1 MKLPEHF
8 FEEIINFAPY
18 GIIIMDK
25 DRTIYYMNESAKSMC
40 GWKIG
45 DSVPYCSYCQQREI
59 EEGENR
65 CILAVEDPVPFFY
78 SHMAVYSGI
87 EEEFEM
93 SLKKMNINNEDY
105 YILQLRRPVENE
117 ISKKA
122 KFNELLVQETM
133 LAQEAERRKIARELH
148 DHIGQSVYS
157 IFLGLEGIKPY
168 VNNKTYESHLTKMI
182 TGMEKTLNDIKC
194 LSKNLRSETVDHLG
208 LKDAL
213 YEAVRDWEELYKVDI
228 QFIMDTKI
236 NDCFEREKELHFFR
250 IIQEGVNNAVRHGNA
265 TSISIHIKSSNQ
277 FIYFYIHDNGIG
289 FDVKT
294 KKSNGLGLKHMYER
308 SKMLGGAIKWSSKK
322 GGPTKVEGFVSINKN
337 EGDNE
342 YESAD
347 C

>member
-8 FEEIINFAPY
+8 FKEIINYAPN

-25 DRTIYYMNESAKSMC
+25 DRTIHYINKSAKSMF
-40 GWKIG
+40 GWQIG
-45 DSVPYCSYCQQREI
+45 DSVPYCSYCKQREI

-65 CILAVEDPVPFFY
+65 CILTAEDPVPFFH

-93 SLKKMNINNEDY
+93 TLKMMHSNNEDY
-105 YILQLRRPVENE
+105 YILILRRQAENE
-117 ISKKA
+117 TSKKA
-122 KFNELLVQETM
+122 KFHELLVQETM

-168 VNNKTYESHLTKMI
+168 VNNKAYESHLSKMI
-182 TGMEKTLNDIKC
+182 TSMEKTLNDIKC
-194 LSKNLRSETVDHLG
+194 LSKNIRSETVDYLG

-213 YEAVRDWEELYKVDI
+213 YEAVRDWEELYQIDI
-228 QFIMDTKI
+228 QFIMDTEI
-236 NDCFEREKELHFFR
+236 NDCFDREKELHFFR
-250 IIQEGVNNAVRHGNA
+250 IIQESVNNAVRHGNA

-277 FIYFYIHDNGIG
+277 YIYFQIHDNVTV
-289 FDVKT
+289 FDVNT

-308 SKMLGGAIKWSSKK
+308 SKMLGGSIKWISKK
-322 GGPTKVEGFVSINKN
+322 GGPTKVEGFVSINNN
-337 EGDNE
+337 EGDDE